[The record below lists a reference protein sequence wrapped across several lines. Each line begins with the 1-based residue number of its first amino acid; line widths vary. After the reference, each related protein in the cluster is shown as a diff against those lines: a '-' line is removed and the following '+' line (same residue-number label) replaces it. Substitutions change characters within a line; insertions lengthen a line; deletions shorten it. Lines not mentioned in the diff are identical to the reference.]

1 MTKNR
6 DWSKIQDFLSTRMV
20 PTLVGKDSE
29 GTEMFMQHVAEH
41 LTEAIRRGKPE
52 MTKTIRLQLNCLKAI
67 HGIQIER
74 EKWDEII
81 DKLELVISIGV
92 LFI

>member
-1 MTKNR
+1 MTTNR
-6 DWSKIQDFLSTRMV
+6 DWSKIQDFLSTRLV
-20 PTLVGKDSE
+20 PTFLGKDSE
-29 GTEMFMQHVAEH
+29 ATEMFMQHVAEH

-52 MTKTIRLQLNCLKAI
+52 MAKTIRLQLSALKAI
-67 HGIQIER
+67 HGIQVDR
-74 EKWDEII
+74 EKWDDIL